1 MKLEEKL
8 VRLRKEKGLSQ
19 MNVAEAMGISRQ
31 AISRWEVG
39 VALPSTDNLR
49 KLAEL
54 YEVSM
59 DSLLKESVD
68 IEATEKVCQMTEVSL
83 LTKETPLASTTGKPV
98 IKTVMYAVIS
108 IFVALLFFL
117 AGYMIGQ
124 ANTKQMQNDLIPLSE
139 LETMKFD
146 FSDAVTGTF
155 GWPDF
160 GEGGE

>member
-8 VRLRKEKGLSQ
+8 VCLRKEKGLSQ
-19 MNVAEAMGISRQ
+19 MYVAEAMGISRQ

-59 DSLLKESVD
+59 DSLVNESVD
-68 IEATEKVCQMTEVSL
+68 ISATQKVCQTIEDVQ
-83 LTKETPLASTTGKPV
+83 LTKEKPSASTTGKP
-98 IKTVMYAVIS
+98 ITRTVMYAVIS
-108 IFVALLFFL
+108 MIIALLFFL
-117 AGYMIGQ
+117 AGYMTGQ
-124 ANTKQMQNDLIPLSE
+124 ANAKQMQNEPIPWGE
-139 LETMKFD
+139 LETMDLD
-146 FSDAVTGTF
+146 FSDAVMGTF

>member
-8 VRLRKEKGLSQ
+8 AQLRKEKGLSQ
-19 MNVAEAMGISRQ
+19 MYVAEAMEVSRQ

-39 VALPSTDNLR
+39 SAIPATENLR

-59 DSLLKESVD
+59 DSLLNEAVD
-68 IEATEKVCQMTEVSL
+68 IQATQKKSQTTEEVLLPKEK
-83 LTKETPLASTTGKPV
+83 ASASAISKPNIRTV
-98 IKTVMYAVIS
+98 IYAVIS
-108 IFVALLFFL
+108 AILALLIFL
-117 AGYMIGQ
+117 AGYMLGRT
-124 ANTKQMQNDLIPLSE
+124 NTKRTQNNQIPLSE
-139 LETMKFD
+139 LETMDLD
-146 FSDAVTGTF
+146 FSDAAKSTF